1 VLVPLGRHLLIS
13 CSLHAV
19 AELILI
25 IILIVDIDLIIII
38 IIISFLCS
46 GKGHREQPALPNPL
60 LPDWAPAELQ
70 GSHQ

>member
-1 VLVPLGRHLLIS
+1 MPFGRHLLIS
-13 CSLHAV
+13 CSLQAV

-38 IIISFLCS
+38 LSILCS

-60 LPDWAPAELQ
+60 LPVWAPAELQ